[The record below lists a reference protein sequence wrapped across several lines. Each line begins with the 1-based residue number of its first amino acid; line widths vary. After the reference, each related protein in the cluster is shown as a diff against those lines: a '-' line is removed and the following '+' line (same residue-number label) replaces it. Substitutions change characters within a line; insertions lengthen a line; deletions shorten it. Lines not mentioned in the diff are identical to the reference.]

1 MLELPEI
8 HNDRTKKID
17 YKGQTVSIAQI
28 AEASGFSKNT
38 VRKKLKQ
45 GVDIKEIIN
54 DTYHKRL
61 KLTKE
66 QIKKKDRKALTLSTI
81 EERLANGWS
90 IDLALELS
98 SQYVGSVDNIV
109 FKSKIRGIDIEI
121 PYKQLLEL
129 EKVGITASV
138 IGLRVS
144 KGMTLEQAMTKPV
157 VKDINP
163 HEQETLIVNYEEID
177 EINERLTEAG
187 VRRYREERL
196 RKSKP
201 HLRTVPQ
208 NHELSDY
215 GRYLMSRSGIA
226 RVKTDLYGNVQFI

>member
-45 GVDIKEIIN
+45 GVDIKEIIT

-121 PYKQLLEL
+121 PYEKILEL
-129 EKVGITASV
+129 EIKGITTSV

-144 KGMTLEQAMTKPV
+144 KGMTLEEAMAKPV
-157 VKDINP
+157 VKDIDP
-163 HEQETLIVNYEEID
+163 CEETLTVNCEEID
-177 EINERLTEAG
+177 EINKRASEAG
-187 VRRYREERL
+187 AQSYREERL

-201 HLRTVPQ
+201 HLQTVPQ
-208 NHELSDY
+208 KHKLSDY
-215 GRYLMSRSGIA
+215 GRYLMSRPGIA